1 MTAQSLT
8 IHVVVVNYCTAD
20 LTIDCLA
27 SLEPEV
33 RATPDMLRVTVVD
46 NASPDGSAS
55 AVANAIR
62 KNGWGDWADLSV
74 SGINGGFASGNN
86 LALRSLLRS
95 ARAPDLFWLLN
106 PDTRVVAGATR
117 ILHDFMRAHPG
128 AGIIGSK
135 LIGGDGSPWPF
146 AFRFPSV
153 LSEIERGMRF
163 GPLTRLLSNSV
174 VLRAMS
180 SEAARVDWLPGA
192 SMMVRREVFETVG
205 LMDEGYF
212 LYFEETDFCLA
223 VQRAGWECWYVPDAS
238 VIHLAGQSTGLTGG
252 RPTAG
257 RVPRYWFESRRRY
270 FTKNHGVAY
279 ALGADVAWAA
289 AHLLWRA
296 RRWMNRGEADPPAL
310 FSDFLRVS
318 FASTLRQKP

>member
-1 MTAQSLT
+1 MTGQSLT
-8 IHVVVVNYCTAD
+8 IHAVVLNYCTAA
-20 LTIDCLA
+20 LTVDCLA

-33 RATPDMLRVTVVD
+33 RANRGVLRVTVVD
-46 NASPDGSAS
+46 NASPDGSA
-55 AVANAIR
+55 AAIADAIR
-62 KNGWGDWADLSV
+62 ENGWGDWAELCV
-74 SGINGGFASGNN
+74 SGTNGGFASGNN
-86 LALRSLLRS
+86 LALRPLLHSDRP
-95 ARAPDLFWLLN
+95 PDLFWLLN

-117 ILHDFMRAHPG
+117 ILHDFARAHPR
-128 AGIIGSK
+128 AGILGSS
-135 LIGGDGSPWPF
+135 LIEGNGSPWRF

-153 LSEIERGMRF
+153 LSEIERGMRL

-174 VLRAMS
+174 VLRAMG

-192 SMMVRREVFETVG
+192 SMVVRREVFETIG

-223 VQRAGWECWYVPDAS
+223 ARRAGWECWYVPDAS
-238 VIHLAGQSTGLTGG
+238 VIHFAGQSTGLTGG

-279 ALGADVAWAA
+279 ALAADIAWAA
-289 AHLLWRA
+289 AHILWRA
-296 RRWMNRGEADPPAL
+296 RRWVSRGEADPPAL
-310 FSDFLRVS
+310 LSDFLRVS
-318 FASTLRQKP
+318 FARALRPRP